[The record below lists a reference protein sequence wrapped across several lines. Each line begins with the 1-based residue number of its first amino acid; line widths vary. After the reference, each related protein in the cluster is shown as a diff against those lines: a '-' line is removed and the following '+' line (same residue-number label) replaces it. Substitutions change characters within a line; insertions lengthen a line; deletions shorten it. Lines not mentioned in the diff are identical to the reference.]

1 MCVQN
6 NSVGCLSD
14 VLYPCDRRALVQVM
28 WVWRG
33 VRSLWIS
40 ADPWVSV
47 RSAQSPLRSSEV
59 ISDPHWPLRC
69 SPPPTISEK
78 ERRVKIICSFWV
90 SSSSIYWIRAEL
102 AIRLRHK
109 LVFAEMFRE
118 KWYKNLIQ
126 INNKQ
131 NNWHIFYKIFSN
143 IYVFFLH
150 VYRPN
155 SKCWADKK
163 SNEYKVN
170 ISKLNILHNNCYIN
184 NYVYVYMYVYIY
196 IYTHSLATLLGTPY

>member
-28 WVWRG
+28 WVWHG

-78 ERRVKIICSFWV
+78 ERHVKIICSFWV

-118 KWYKNLIQ
+118 KLYKNVIQ

-143 IYVFFLH
+143 IYVFSSMFTDLT
-150 VYRPN
+150 V
-155 SKCWADKK
+155 SVGQKK
-163 SNEYKVN
+163 NQMN
-170 ISKLNILHNNCYIN
+170 IK
-184 NYVYVYMYVYIY
+184 
-196 IYTHSLATLLGTPY
+196 